1 MKVFSLF
8 TWEYE
13 GGWEMG
19 GLMPPPGKV
28 PSNKGHFRFSSPVL
42 RIESL
47 LRNICRNTFL
57 LSLYWYFLPVNYTS
71 LDFFLIM
78 VRCIFSLESSCL
90 SPLILAGPCIRD
102 SPALLFACLLLPL
115 VQVSVRVPASV
126 RPVLPPVHPRCWFCF
141 GAFIT
146 TWQHT
151 VWLFVYCLAPEL
163 WI

>member
-1 MKVFSLF
+1 
-8 TWEYE
+8 
-13 GGWEMG
+13 
-19 GLMPPPGKV
+19 MPPPRKV

-90 SPLILAGPCIRD
+90 SPLILAGPCIQD

-126 RPVLPPVHPRCWFCF
+126 RPVLAPRYTRVADSASGHLSPPGSTLCSSLYIVLLQNCESRRVRTWFNF
-141 GAFIT
+141 
-146 TWQHT
+146 
-151 VWLFVYCLAPEL
+151 LL
-163 WI
+163 